1 MWLDFKM
8 NFELKNTRLVV
19 TDLDGTF
26 LKNDRSISNKN
37 LEALKL
43 LGEKKI
49 VRAVATG
56 RNLKKVTEVLNNH
69 VPFDYIVYSSGAG
82 LYDWKEK
89 SNIYNQNIGIE
100 TSAKLLQ
107 YFIERK
113 LNFHAFHPSPE
124 NHLHWYFRGENFC
137 EEFERYFDFNQNFA
151 SELNVKQLPKT
162 ELCQFLVII
171 KEDDKLFTEM
181 KNEIESISSEI
192 RVIRSSSPI
201 TKGFIWIEIFHHS
214 VSKGNG
220 VKQICELLNIDKSQT
235 LGLGN
240 DYNDLDL
247 LEFTNYSFLTENA
260 PVEIKH
266 LFPNIVSNENDAF
279 AELIQPLVQ

>member
-1 MWLDFKM
+1 M
-8 NFELKNTRLVV
+8 NIELKNTRLVV

-26 LKNDRSISNKN
+26 LKNDHSISLKN
-37 LEALKL
+37 LEALEL

-69 VPFDYIVYSSGAG
+69 VPFDYIIYSSGAG

-89 SNIYNQNIGIE
+89 KHISTQNIDIE
-100 TSAKLLQ
+100 ISKKLLL
-107 YFIERK
+107 FFTNRK
-113 LNFHAFHPSPE
+113 LNFHAFHPSPD
-124 NHLHWYFRGENFC
+124 NHKHWFFRGDTHC
-137 EEFERYFDFNQNFA
+137 DEFERYFGFNQNFA
-151 SELNVKQLPKT
+151 SELNSQQIPQT
-162 ELCQFLVII
+162 ELCQFLIII
-171 KEDDKLFTEM
+171 KENNNLFTEM
-181 KNEIESISSEI
+181 KNMIESISPEI

-201 TKGFIWIEIFHHS
+201 TKGYIWIEIFHRS

-220 VKQICELLNIDKSQT
+220 VKQICQLLNIDPKET

-247 LEFTNYSFLTENA
+247 LEFTNFSFLTDNA
-260 PVEIKH
+260 PNEIKH
-266 LFPNIVSNENDAF
+266 LYPNILSNENDAF
-279 AELIQPLVQ
+279 AVLIQPLVQ

>member
-1 MWLDFKM
+1 M
-8 NFELKNTRLVV
+8 NIELKNTRLVV

-26 LKNDRSISNKN
+26 LKNDRTISNKN
-37 LEALKL
+37 LQALKL

-56 RNLKKVTEVLNNH
+56 RNLKKVAEVLNNH

-82 LYDWKEK
+82 LYNWKEK
-89 SNIYNQNIGIE
+89 TNIYNQNISVE
-100 TSAKLLQ
+100 TSAKLFQ
-107 YFIERK
+107 FFIERK

-151 SELNVKQLPKT
+151 SELNVKQLPET

-201 TKGFIWIEIFHHS
+201 TKGYIWIEIFHHS

-220 VKQICELLNIDKSQT
+220 VKHICELLNIDKSQT

-240 DYNDLDL
+240 DYNDIDL

>member
-1 MWLDFKM
+1 M
-8 NFELKNTRLVV
+8 NIELKNTRLVV

-26 LKNDRSISNKN
+26 LKNDRTISNKN
-37 LEALKL
+37 LQALKL

-89 SNIYNQNIGIE
+89 TNIYNQNISIE

-107 YFIERK
+107 FFIERK

-151 SELNVKQLPKT
+151 SKLNVKQLPKT

-171 KEDDKLFTEM
+171 KEDDKLFTEL

-220 VKQICELLNIDKSQT
+220 VKHICELLNIDKSQT

-240 DYNDLDL
+240 DYNDIDL

>member
-1 MWLDFKM
+1 M

-49 VRAVATG
+49 IRAVATG

-82 LYDWKEK
+82 LYNWKEK
-89 SNIYNQNIGIE
+89 TNIYNQNISIE
-100 TSAKLLQ
+100 TSTKLLQ
-107 YFIERK
+107 FFIERK

-124 NHLHWYFRGENFC
+124 NHLHWYYRGENFC

-151 SELNVKQLPKT
+151 SELNLKQLPKT

-171 KEDDKLFTEM
+171 KEDDKLFAEM
-181 KNEIESISSEI
+181 KNLIESISPEI

-201 TKGFIWIEIFHHS
+201 TKGYIWIEVFHRS

-220 VKQICELLNIDKSQT
+220 VKQICELLNIGQNET

-260 PVEIKH
+260 PLEIKH

-279 AELIQPLVQ
+279 AVLIQPLVQ

>member
-1 MWLDFKM
+1 MRLDFKM

-89 SNIYNQNIGIE
+89 TNIYNQNISIE
-100 TSAKLLQ
+100 TSSKLLQ
-107 YFIERK
+107 FFIERK

-124 NHLHWYFRGENFC
+124 NHLHWYYRGDNFC

-151 SELNVKQLPKT
+151 SELNLKQLPKT

-171 KEDDKLFTEM
+171 KEEDKLFAEM
-181 KNEIESISSEI
+181 KNLIESISPEI

-201 TKGFIWIEIFHHS
+201 TKGYIWIEVFHHS

-220 VKQICELLNIDKSQT
+220 VKQICELLNIGQNET

-260 PVEIKH
+260 PLEIKH

-279 AELIQPLVQ
+279 AVLIQPLVQ

>member
-1 MWLDFKM
+1 MRLEFKM

-49 VRAVATG
+49 IRAVATG

-89 SNIYNQNIGIE
+89 TNIYYQNISIE
-100 TSAKLLQ
+100 TSTKLLQ
-107 YFIERK
+107 FFIERK

-124 NHLHWYFRGENFC
+124 NHLHWYYRGENFC

-151 SELNVKQLPKT
+151 SELNLKQLPKT

-171 KEDDKLFTEM
+171 KEDDKLFAEM
-181 KNEIESISSEI
+181 KNLIESISPEI

-201 TKGFIWIEIFHHS
+201 TKGYIWIEVFHRS

-220 VKQICELLNIDKSQT
+220 VKQICELLNIGQNET

-260 PVEIKH
+260 PLEIKH

-279 AELIQPLVQ
+279 AVLIQPLVQ

>member
-1 MWLDFKM
+1 M
-8 NFELKNTRLVV
+8 NIELKNTRLVV

-26 LKNDRSISNKN
+26 LKNDRTISNKN
-37 LEALKL
+37 LQALKL

-56 RNLKKVTEVLNNH
+56 RNLKKVAEVLNNH

-89 SNIYNQNIGIE
+89 TNIYNQNISIE

-107 YFIERK
+107 FFIERK

-137 EEFERYFDFNQNFA
+137 EEFERYFDFNRNFA
-151 SELNVKQLPKT
+151 SELNVKQLPET

-220 VKQICELLNIDKSQT
+220 VKHICELLNIDKSQT

-240 DYNDLDL
+240 DYNDIDL

-279 AELIQPLVQ
+279 AKLIQPLVQ